1 MATAISTNVLRQKAT
16 QLVFVDE
23 STAGTLSSAPS
34 GSNGSTEQSFAT
46 TDSPV
51 WDQQPNTT
59 TFSEIGSQI
68 LTQDQSTN
76 YLEYATTNY
85 NFLAKPNGTGAP
97 AEDYLLLKFFGA
109 QSTSG
114 EHAYYFANSVNT
126 SSAWQLTDENF
137 MFAAAG
143 VILNELTATISKDGN
158 LIYNV
163 SALASRLYYGGQ
175 ATVSSVSTNDITI
188 NTPSIKGVPG
198 ATASNIFFAN
208 EPVIVYNNST
218 GASRGTTTVSSIS
231 SNVVTVAATPISPT
245 TSEIDSD
252 VV

>member
-16 QLVFVDE
+16 HLVFVDE

-97 AEDYLLLKFFGA
+97 AEDYLLLKFLELRA
-109 QSTSG
+109 LP
-114 EHAYYFANSVNT
+114 ENT
-126 SSAWQLTDENF
+126 L
-137 MFAAAG
+137 
-143 VILNELTATISKDGN
+143 IIS
-158 LIYNV
+158 
-163 SALASRLYYGGQ
+163 R
-175 ATVSSVSTNDITI
+175 T
-188 NTPSIKGVPG
+188 
-198 ATASNIFFAN
+198 
-208 EPVIVYNNST
+208 
-218 GASRGTTTVSSIS
+218 R
-231 SNVVTVAATPISPT
+231 
-245 TSEIDSD
+245 
-252 VV
+252 